1 MRMNSSQVR
10 HFGRIFAASCW
21 QSASNLFRKAALMRA
36 AMLSLAISAS
46 LVSPILAQ
54 ETPRAPAARYSMT
67 TVEGG
72 VMRLDGQ
79 TGRMSFCT
87 KTGETYACKAIE
99 DDRAGFMDEIE
110 AMAKQNAE
118 LKKQIADGGAS
129 LRLPK
134 EEDLDRA
141 FTLMDRMIRRFAD
154 PSAPEPKP
162 QSDRF

>member
-1 MRMNSSQVR
+1 
-10 HFGRIFAASCW
+10 
-21 QSASNLFRKAALMRA
+21 MRA
-36 AMLSLAISAS
+36 AIAAVLFTALFAAPAI
-46 LVSPILAQ
+46 AQ
-54 ETPRAPAARYSMT
+54 ENPRMAAPRYSMT
-67 TVEGG
+67 AVDGG
-72 VMRLDGQ
+72 VMRLDGA
-79 TGRMSFCT
+79 TGRLSFCT
-87 KTGETYACKAIE
+87 RTGENYACKAIE

-110 AMAKQNAE
+110 ALAKQNAE

-162 QSDRF
+162 QGDRF